1 MLHNT
6 EFWLLALPVIFT
18 GYFMF
23 GISGF
28 GASLITVPLLS
39 HVESPAQ
46 LLEAADQALYR
57 AKQGG
62 RNRVEASRARAGTS
76 AA

>member
-6 EFWLLALPVIFT
+6 EFWMVALPVIFI

-23 GISGF
+23 GVSGF

-39 HVESPAQ
+39 HVAAPTD
-46 LLEAADQALYR
+46 LLPML
-57 AKQGG
+57 
-62 RNRVEASRARAGTS
+62 VLLLL
-76 AA
+76 

>member
-1 MLHNT
+1 MLHNPD
-6 EFWLLALPVIFT
+6 FWMVALPVIFI

-39 HVESPAQ
+39 HVESPAH
-46 LLEAADQALYR
+46 LLPMLVLLDI
-57 AKQGG
+57 
-62 RNRVEASRARAGTS
+62 S
-76 AA
+76 AALILGARFRA